1 MFFNEPTVTI
11 PMSEYKELIRQS
23 TVFAYLRRRVIAD
36 KYRTNDDVALF
47 NIDPMELEDEENAIE

>member
-23 TVFAYLRRRVIAD
+23 TVFAYLRRQVIAD
-36 KYRTNDDVALF
+36 KYRTRDYVALF
-47 NIDPMELEDEENAIE
+47 NIDPMELEDEENATE

>member
-11 PMSEYKELIRQS
+11 PISEYKELIRRS

-36 KYRTNDDVALF
+36 KYRTKDDVALF
-47 NIDPMELEDEENAIE
+47 NIDPMDLED

>member
-23 TVFAYLRRRVIAD
+23 TVFAYLRRQVIAD
-36 KYRTNDDVALF
+36 KYRTKDDVALY
-47 NIDPMELEDEENAIE
+47 NIDPMELEDEENATE

>member
-11 PMSEYKELIRQS
+11 PISEYKELISRS
-23 TVFAYLRRRVIAD
+23 TVFAYLRRQVIAD
-36 KYRTNDDVALF
+36 KYRTKDDVALF